1 MYFADKNDEQLI
13 TDYIHLENEEI
24 FQTLLNRHIKQVYN
38 FIRHMVHSENE
49 AEDITQEVFI
59 KVWKNIKKYKL
70 GQNFKTWLFSIAKN
84 STIDFLRKR
93 KVLNF
98 SDLDPVARERRGG
111 GENSIDFSETIP
123 DESLLPDE
131 ALEKLQNVDFL
142 NKLLETLSFEYKTIL
157 LLHYQEE
164 MTFEEIGKILKKPL
178 NTVKSYHRRAIL
190 ELRKKI

>member
-1 MYFADKNDEQLI
+1 MSLAGQNDEELI
-13 TDYIHLENEEI
+13 VEYISSKNEEI
-24 FQTLLNRHIKQVYN
+24 FHLLLKKHTKVVYN
-38 FIRHMVHSENE
+38 FIRSMVGNSDD

-59 KVWKNIKKYKL
+59 KVWKNIRKYKL

-93 KVLNF
+93 KALNF
-98 SDLDPVARERRGG
+98 SDM
-111 GENSIDFSETIP
+111 ENTDDDFDFSETIP
-123 DESLLPDE
+123 DRNLLPDE
-131 ALEKLQNVDFL
+131 ALQKLQNSEFL
-142 NKLLETLSFEYKTIL
+142 NKLLEQISTEYKTIL

-164 MTFEEIGKILKKPL
+164 MTFDEIGKILKKPL